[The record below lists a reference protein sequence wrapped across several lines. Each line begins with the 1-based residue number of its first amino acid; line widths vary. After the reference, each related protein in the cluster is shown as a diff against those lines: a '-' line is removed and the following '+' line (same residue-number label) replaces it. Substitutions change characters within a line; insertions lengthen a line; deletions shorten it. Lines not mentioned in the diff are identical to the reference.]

1 LWWGRFSVNEQ
12 IQRENNKMSST
23 TLSCGLAVRLEAKP
37 GSEEKLETLL
47 RKGLEM
53 VHEENINPLWIA
65 VRLGP
70 TTFGIFDA
78 FPNDDGRQQHLAGP
92 VAQAL
97 IENAPDL
104 LAKPMSIEPF
114 DVIGGKITNAVF
126 EEAVPK
132 AA

>member
-1 LWWGRFSVNEQ
+1 
-12 IQRENNKMSST
+12 MSST
-23 TLSCGLAVRLEAKP
+23 KLSFGLAVRLEAKP
-37 GSEEKLETLL
+37 GKEAQLEALL

-53 VHEENINPLWIA
+53 VHEEDINPLWIA

-78 FPNDDGRQQHLAGP
+78 FPTEEQRQAHLEGP
-92 VAQAL
+92 VARAL

-104 LAKPMSIEPF
+104 LEKPMTIEPF
-114 DVIGGKITNAVF
+114 DVIGGKITEEVF
-126 EEAVPK
+126 GQALPK